1 MSVRELTVRIRFLS
15 PCLGN
20 QKLSDGSG
28 RFVFQRNPNGG
39 IIFLPSWH
47 SANMR
52 MAAQLLNRYQ
62 GDVTEIHWDI
72 NVDGT
77 LRENPWYKN
86 YYRSPKSN
94 KMRYSL
100 HEAFLEGQIIGL
112 NCIVPSKI
120 KEEDFW
126 RLMGK
131 AGQYKGLSPWKP
143 GEFGFYEVVS
153 IRPRRNNRSS
163 DSDAIYP
170 SEEGSYTP
178 SEIDRAS

>member
-126 RLMGK
+126 LLMGK

-170 SEEGSYTP
+170 SEEGRYTP

>member
-94 KMRYSL
+94 KMLYSL

-143 GEFGFYEVVS
+143 GVFRFYEVV
-153 IRPRRNNRSS
+153 
-163 DSDAIYP
+163 
-170 SEEGSYTP
+170 
-178 SEIDRAS
+178 